1 MVVLL
6 RMVAVYLF
14 SRLSDLFHDEEV
26 RFTFYDPFDLWLFVA
41 GNHNEVVALL
51 HDGLI
56 AGRRNLDRLKARR
69 ATALAVKG
77 QRSRDVMLLC
87 SRVDAFVHPRRVQTQ
102 PNS

>member
-56 AGRRNLDRLKARR
+56 AAGGISIVSKQDARPHS
-69 ATALAVKG
+69 
-77 QRSRDVMLLC
+77 Q
-87 SRVDAFVHPRRVQTQ
+87 
-102 PNS
+102 